1 MFMGESFDYTL
12 PYGYILACRQQ
23 YGYVWFGMNKTSRL
37 TKQDWLRAGFTSLVE
52 TGPSGLKAE
61 PLARRLKTTKGS
73 FYWHFR
79 DVCQFQSAMLTHWQQ
94 GAFTDIVEYL
104 EREPSI
110 PKRLRLLGQIAT
122 GAAWTG
128 YRDAP
133 IEPAIR
139 AWSRSDA
146 KVAQVVL
153 QIDEQRLRYLRTMLD
168 EIGIANPEFAR
179 LIYAGLI
186 GLEDLSSR
194 DGQDHAGP
202 MGTLIDLILSL
213 E

>member
-1 MFMGESFDYTL
+1 MVKRMT
-12 PYGYILACRQQ
+12 
-23 YGYVWFGMNKTSRL
+23 KTPRL
-37 TKQDWLRAGFTSLVE
+37 TKQDWLRAGFASLVE
-52 TGPSGLKAE
+52 NGPSGLKAE
-61 PLARRLKTTKGS
+61 PLARRLNTTKGS

-79 DVCQFQSAMLTHWQQ
+79 DVSQFQDAMLTYWQQ
-94 GAFTDIVEYL
+94 GAFANIVAYL
-104 EREPSI
+104 EREPAI

-122 GAAWTG
+122 GAAWPG
-128 YRDAP
+128 YKGAP

-146 KVAQVVL
+146 KVAQMVL
-153 QIDEQRLRYLRTMLD
+153 QIDEHRLSYLTKMLG
-168 EIGIANPEFAR
+168 EIGITNPEFAR
-179 LIYAGLI
+179 LIYAALI

-194 DGQDHAGP
+194 DAQKHAGP

>member
-1 MFMGESFDYTL
+1 MGNS
-12 PYGYILACRQQ
+12 
-23 YGYVWFGMNKTSRL
+23 SRL
-37 TKQDWLRAGFTSLVE
+37 TKQDWLRAGFVALVE
-52 TGPSGLKAE
+52 NGPSALKAE

-79 DVCQFQSAMLTHWQQ
+79 DVSQFHDAMLTYWQQ
-94 GAFTDIVEYL
+94 GTFTDIVAYL
-104 EREPSI
+104 EREPAI

-122 GAAWTG
+122 GAAWSDYDG
-128 YRDAP
+128 AP

-153 QIDEQRLRYLRTMLD
+153 QIDEQRLSYLSKMLG
-168 EIGIANPEFAR
+168 EIGITNPEFAR

-194 DGQDHAGP
+194 DQQDHAGP

>member
-1 MFMGESFDYTL
+1 MG
-12 PYGYILACRQQ
+12 
-23 YGYVWFGMNKTSRL
+23 KTPRL
-37 TKQDWLRAGFTSLVE
+37 TKQDWLRAGFVALVQS
-52 TGPSGLKAE
+52 GPSGLKAE
-61 PLARRLKTTKGS
+61 PLARKMNTTKGS

-79 DVCQFQSAMLTHWQQ
+79 DVGQFQEAMLDYWQQ
-94 GAFTDIVEYL
+94 GAFADIVKHL

-122 GAAWTG
+122 GAAWPG
-128 YRDAP
+128 YEGAP

-139 AWSRSDA
+139 AWSRSEA
-146 KVAQVVL
+146 KVAKVVL
-153 QIDEQRLRYLRTMLD
+153 QIDELRLGYLGEMLG
-168 EIGIANPEFAR
+168 EIGLTNPELPR

-194 DGQDHAGP
+194 DGQEHAGP

>member
-1 MFMGESFDYTL
+1 MVQSMTK
-12 PYGYILACRQQ
+12 A
-23 YGYVWFGMNKTSRL
+23 SRL
-37 TKQDWLRAGFTSLVE
+37 TKQDWLRAGFVSLVE
-52 TGPSGLKAE
+52 NGPSGLKAE
-61 PLARRLKTTKGS
+61 PLARRLNTTKGS

-79 DVCQFQSAMLTHWQQ
+79 DVSQFHAAMMTFWQQ
-94 GAFTDIVEYL
+94 GAFADIVAFL
-104 EREPSI
+104 EREPSV

-122 GAAWTG
+122 GAAWAG
-128 YRDAP
+128 YQGAP

-153 QIDEQRLRYLRTMLD
+153 QIDQQRLSYLTTMLD
-168 EIGIANPEFAR
+168 EIGITNPEFAR

-194 DGQDHAGP
+194 DGQEHAEP

>member
-1 MFMGESFDYTL
+1 MSTS
-12 PYGYILACRQQ
+12 
-23 YGYVWFGMNKTSRL
+23 SRL
-37 TKQDWLRAGFTSLVE
+37 TKQDWLRAGFVALVE
-52 TGPSGLKAE
+52 IGPSGLKAE

-79 DVCQFQSAMLTHWQQ
+79 DVTQFHEAMLAYWQQ
-94 GAFTDIVEYL
+94 GAFADIVAYL
-104 EREPSI
+104 EREPAI

-122 GAAWTG
+122 GAAWPG
-128 YRDAP
+128 YQGAP

-153 QIDEQRLRYLRTMLD
+153 QIDQQRLSYLTEMLA
-168 EIGIANPEFAR
+168 EIGITNPDFAR

-194 DGQDHAGP
+194 DKQEHEGP